1 MINIIAE
8 FVFGAIGAAVL
19 AVLFVRTLH
28 KPKE

>member
-8 FVFGAIGAAVL
+8 FVFGAIAAAIT